1 MIIKLLIENKSTSTY
16 ENIKYSYNI
25 IKKKISY
32 STTNYHVFRA
42 GVIASN
48 MKIKVEGIGA
58 KTKSY
63 YWVNAF
69 IREFVASIVS
79 EKMGHLKMLL
89 IIAIILLIYG
99 IMSYLGLIL

>member
-25 IKKKISY
+25 IKKKIDNPIIAY

-48 MKIKVEGIGA
+48 MKIKVEGIGT

-69 IREFVASIVS
+69 IRKFVASIVS
-79 EKMGHLKMLL
+79 EKM
-89 IIAIILLIYG
+89 
-99 IMSYLGLIL
+99 